1 MLNKSASAPE
11 ASGTAAATAVTATAT
26 TGTATATTGTAT
38 ATTGTATAAT
48 GTAAADFDLNSAD
61 LAENPYPAYA
71 ELRSQCPVA
80 HSDQVGWVVS
90 GYQEVYEATCDHQV
104 FRSDWGAKAPIP
116 ANIPRTAEPEQ
127 SDFMTYT
134 EFSILPIEVDPPIH
148 GPYRKLLQSMFASRT
163 VQETW
168 TGDARRIA
176 DELIDALDGRGEVDF
191 VHAFSMPMS
200 GRMLATAAGIDEA
213 ERDLFQELTMD
224 LHGNIDAVNDFLRR
238 SIDTAERGAF
248 AVLRHASID
257 GRPLTEQE
265 KLGYG
270 IILVHAGWETTA
282 SAISSMVFRLA
293 TEPELRAR
301 LLADEA
307 LIPRAVEE
315 FLRIDSPVQGLWRT
329 AGQDTDLAGAEIHR
343 GDKVLLMWGAANRDP
358 EKFADPDQVEFGR
371 DPNPHL
377 AFGVGVHRCLGAH
390 LARLT
395 LNVSLE
401 RILHRLPAFRV
412 KPGEGPERVNG
423 AVWATHHLPIEFLP
437 S

>member
-1 MLNKSASAPE
+1 MLDKRDADMP
-11 ASGTAAATAVTATAT
+11 
-26 TGTATATTGTAT
+26 
-38 ATTGTATAAT
+38 
-48 GTAAADFDLNSAD
+48 AADFDFNSAD
-61 LAENPYPAYA
+61 LAEDPYPAYD
-71 ELRSQCPVA
+71 ELRSKCPVA
-80 HSDQVGWVVS
+80 HSTQVGWVVS

-134 EFSILPIEVDPPIH
+134 AFSILPIEVDPPVH

-163 VQETW
+163 VQEAW
-168 TGDARRIA
+168 AGDARRIA
-176 DELIDALDGRGEVDF
+176 DELLDALDGQAEVEIVRSF
-191 VHAFSMPMS
+191 AMPMS

-213 ERDLFQELTMD
+213 ERDLFQELTLD
-224 LHGNIDAVNDFLRR
+224 LHKNIDAVNDFLRR

-248 AVLRHASID
+248 AVLRHATVE
-257 GRPLTEQE
+257 GRPLTEEE

-270 IILVHAGWETTA
+270 IILIHAGWETTA

-293 TEPELRAR
+293 TEPSLRTA
-301 LLADEA
+301 LLADET

-329 AGQDTDLAGAEIHR
+329 AGQDTELAGAQIQR
-343 GDKVLLMWGAANRDP
+343 GDKVLLLWGAANRDP
-358 EKFADPDQVEFGR
+358 AKFPDPDQVEFGR

-395 LNVSLE
+395 LNVALE
-401 RILHRLPAFRV
+401 RILHRWPPFQIKA
-412 KPGEGPERVNG
+412 GEWPERVNG
-423 AVWATHHLPIEFLP
+423 AVRATHHLSIEFVP
-437 S
+437 GPGSAAAE

>member
-1 MLNKSASAPE
+1 MLDKRDADMP
-11 ASGTAAATAVTATAT
+11 
-26 TGTATATTGTAT
+26 
-38 ATTGTATAAT
+38 
-48 GTAAADFDLNSAD
+48 AADFDFNSAD
-61 LAENPYPAYA
+61 LAEDPYPAYD
-71 ELRSQCPVA
+71 ELRSKCPVA
-80 HSDQVGWVVS
+80 HSTQVGWVVS

-116 ANIPRTAEPEQ
+116 ANIPRTSEPEQ

-134 EFSILPIEVDPPIH
+134 AFSILPIEVDPPVH

-163 VQETW
+163 VQEAW
-168 TGDARRIA
+168 AGDARRIA
-176 DELIDALDGRGEVDF
+176 DELIDALDGQDEVEIVRSF
-191 VHAFSMPMS
+191 AMPMS

-213 ERDLFQELTMD
+213 ERDLFQELTLD
-224 LHGNIDAVNDFLRR
+224 LHKNIDAVNDFLRR

-248 AVLRHASID
+248 AVLRHATVE
-257 GRPLTEQE
+257 GRPLTEEE

-270 IILVHAGWETTA
+270 IILIHAGWETTA

-293 TEPELRAR
+293 TEPSLRTA
-301 LLADEA
+301 LLADET

-329 AGQDTDLAGAEIHR
+329 AGQDTELAGAQIQR
-343 GDKVLLMWGAANRDP
+343 GDKVLLLWGAANRDP
-358 EKFADPDQVEFGR
+358 VKFADPDRVEFGR

-395 LNVSLE
+395 LNVALE
-401 RILHRLPAFRV
+401 RILHRWPPFQV
-412 KPGEGPERVNG
+412 KAGEWPERVNG
-423 AVWATHHLPIEFLP
+423 AVRATHHLSIEFLP
-437 S
+437 GPGTDVAE